1 MKKFI
6 GPICSIL
13 IGILTFVFASITYLT
28 EYVKLLDTTTGY
40 NVWKI
45 FDVYDS
51 SVDGYVFFKI
61 ATIALI
67 VLASL
72 LIISGLILLL
82 CNTKVIKTKVNFNL
96 INNCLLTLTVVANVL
111 GLIAEIIMVN
121 YLTNSLVIA
130 KIGVGLWLNLS
141 FSIALCLLAWIFAKA
156 VKSAK
161 KKR

>member
-13 IGILTFVFASITYLT
+13 MGALTFVFLSITYLT

-45 FDVYDS
+45 FDVYES
-51 SVDGYVFFKI
+51 NVDGYVFFKI

-111 GLIAEIIMVN
+111 GLIAGIIMVN
-121 YLTNSLVIA
+121 YLTNSLIVA
-130 KIGVGLWLNLS
+130 KLGIGLWLNLA
-141 FSIALCLLAWIFAKA
+141 FNIAICLLAWIFAKQ
-156 VKSAK
+156 VKAS

>member
-13 IGILTFVFASITYLT
+13 MGTLTFVFASITYLT
-28 EYVKLLDTTTGY
+28 EYVKGLDTTTGY

-45 FDVYDS
+45 FDVFDS
-51 SVDGYVFFKI
+51 NVDGYVFFKI

-96 INNCLLTLTVVANVL
+96 INNCLLTLAVVANVL
-111 GLIAEIIMVN
+111 GLIAGIIMTN
-121 YLTNSLVIA
+121 YLTNALIIA
-130 KIGVGLWLNLS
+130 KLGVGLWLNLA
-141 FSIALCLLAWIFAKA
+141 FSISVCLLAWIFAKT
-156 VKSAK
+156 VKASK